1 MDINVTL
8 LDPNGDPLPVESVT
22 VTQSINRGWTWS
34 AVLSY
39 MPHGYTVLEDTDRSL
54 LDAFLED
61 AAYTLTLSAGGH
73 SLTLPPLV
81 VQDWEEDHGTGGGTL
96 SGIDLVMYRLTRSSH
111 RMMGIQGI
119 TSAAILEG
127 IAADIGMAG
136 KLANYTSW
144 SFPVHEVE
152 DSGRTNMLVH
162 VERLCDVA
170 CYEFRCLPAYGG
182 ALEFYPLDIWAAPS
196 SQQPDWSS
204 VVRRRAWSDRI
215 TSLDI
220 VKTSRMTEVAV
231 VPSAAAEAGF
241 AFPLG
246 YSARHLQSTN
256 PDVTFWDQDPTDN
269 PSATQVGTGGF
280 AYDAPTEASW
290 CRVERNGSSFLI
302 RGTATNRLTPG
313 TDLAF
318 CVNHD
323 SGIEPP
329 RPADEPWVEQWL
341 PSQAYVEARV
351 QTYLWSRNR
360 QTHTISWEG
369 PPCLWLPLGHVLT
382 WPGCPNSR
390 VESIT
395 HTLGPGQASTSVES
409 AALGSAQW

>member
-34 AVLSY
+34 AVLSH
-39 MPHGYTVLEDTDRSL
+39 MPHGYTVLGDTDRSL

-61 AAYTLTLSAGGH
+61 ATYTLTLTAGAH
-73 SLTLPPLV
+73 TLTLPPLV
-81 VQDWEEDHGTGGGTL
+81 VQDWEEDHGTGGGVL

-111 RMMGIQGI
+111 RMMGAQGT

-170 CYEFRCLPAYGG
+170 CYEFRCTAASGG
-182 ALEFYPLDIWAAPS
+182 TLEFYPLDIWAAAS
-196 SQQPDWSS
+196 GTQPDWSS
-204 VVRRRAWSDRI
+204 VVRRRAWADRI

-220 VKTSRMTEVAV
+220 VKTSRMTEAAV
-231 VPSAAAEAGF
+231 VRSPLAAAGF

-246 YSARHLQSTN
+246 FSSRHLQSTN

-290 CRVERNGSSFLI
+290 CRVERNGSSFVI

-341 PSQAYVEARV
+341 PSQAYVEART
-351 QTYLWSRNR
+351 QTYLWARNR
-360 QTHTISWEG
+360 QTHTLSWEG

-382 WPGCPNSR
+382 WPGCPDSR

>member
-8 LDPNGDPLPVESVT
+8 QDPDGNALPVESVT

-61 AAYTLTLSAGGH
+61 ATFTLTLTAGAH
-73 SLTLPPLV
+73 TLTLPPLV
-81 VQDWEEDHGTGGGTL
+81 VQDFEEDHGTGGGVL

-111 RMMGIQGI
+111 RMWHVQGT

-127 IAADIGMAG
+127 IAANIGLDG
-136 KLANYTSW
+136 KMANYTSW

-152 DSGRTNMLVH
+152 DAGRTNMLVH
-162 VERLCDVA
+162 VERLCAIA
-170 CYEFRCLPAYGG
+170 CQEFRCTAASGG
-182 ALEFYPLDIWAAPS
+182 TLEFYPLDIWAAPS
-196 SQQPDWSS
+196 GTQPDWSS
-204 VVRRRAWSDRI
+204 VVRRRAWADRI

-220 VKTSRMTEVAV
+220 VKTSRMTEAV
-231 VPSAAAEAGF
+231 VVHSALSYAGEVR
-241 AFPLG
+241 PLG
-246 YSARHLQSTN
+246 FSARHLQSTY
-256 PDVTFWDQDPTDN
+256 PDVTFWDDDPDVN
-269 PSATQVGTGGF
+269 PSANQVGSGGF
-280 AYDAPTEASW
+280 AYDEPVAATHF
-290 CRVERNGSSFLI
+290 RVEKTGSSFVI
-302 RGTATNRLTPG
+302 RGTGINRLVPG

-323 SGIEPP
+323 SGIEPA
-329 RPADEPWVEQWL
+329 RPADEPWVDQWL
-341 PSQAYVEARV
+341 PSQAYVEART
-351 QTYLWSRNR
+351 QTYLWARNR
-360 QTHTISWEG
+360 HTHTLSWEG

-382 WPGCPNSR
+382 WPGCPDSR

>member
-8 LDPNGDPLPVESVT
+8 LDPDGNALPVESVT

-61 AAYTLTLSAGGH
+61 ATFTLTLTAGAH
-73 SLTLPPLV
+73 TLTLPPLV
-81 VQDWEEDHGTGGGTL
+81 VQDWEEDHGTGGGVL

-111 RMMGIQGI
+111 RMMGIQVT
-119 TSAAILEG
+119 TSAAILEA
-127 IAADIGMAG
+127 IASDIDMYG
-136 KLANYTSW
+136 KMSNYTSW
-144 SFPVHEVE
+144 SFPVCEVE

-162 VERLCDVA
+162 VERLCAIA
-170 CYEFRCLPAYGG
+170 CQEFRCTAASGG
-182 ALEFYPLDIWAAPS
+182 TLEFYPLDIWAAPS
-196 SQQPDWSS
+196 GTQPDWSS

-220 VKTSRMTEVAV
+220 VKTSRMTEAV
-231 VPSAAAEAGF
+231 VVHSALSNAGEVR
-241 AFPLG
+241 PLG
-246 YSARHLQSTN
+246 FSARHLQSTY
-256 PDVTFWDQDPTDN
+256 PDVTFWDDDPDVN
-269 PSATQVGTGGF
+269 PSANQVGSGGF
-280 AYDAPTEASW
+280 AYDEPVEATHF
-290 CRVERNGSSFLI
+290 RVERDGSSFVI
-302 RGTATNRLTPG
+302 RGTGTDRLVPG

-323 SGIEPP
+323 SGIGPA

-341 PSQAYVEARV
+341 PSQAYVEART
-351 QTYLWSRNR
+351 QTYLWARNR
-360 QTHTISWEG
+360 QTHTLSWEG

-382 WPGCPNSR
+382 WPGCPDSR